1 MQQLETPIKHQV
13 LVDDRE
19 RNLAVIAAL
28 EKHGAKV
35 EIGRLRVGDYR
46 IDNCLLV
53 ERKTVRDLALSVM
66 SGRIFRQAR
75 WLAKPSI
82 ARTCIII
89 EGRFDEKQTGGL
101 SRSGLHGT
109 LISLGLVFGLPV
121 LRSISPTETASIM
134 LLASDQL
141 RRHDAALP
149 RHFGRKAI
157 TGRRTQVLM
166 LQEIRQVGPER
177 SLTLLEAFGTI
188 AGLAAAP
195 LDRIAEVEG
204 IGKDTAKRVWAAF
217 HDDHGVS

>member
-19 RNLAVIAAL
+19 RNRAVIAAL
-28 EKHGAKV
+28 EENGAEV
-35 EIGRLRVGDYR
+35 EIERLRVGDYR

-53 ERKTVRDLALSVM
+53 ERKTIRDLALSVM
-66 SGRIFRQAR
+66 SGRLFRQAR
-75 WLAKPSI
+75 QLVKPSI
-82 ARTCIII
+82 IRTCIII
-89 EGRFDEKQTGGL
+89 EGRFDESQTGGL

-134 LLASDQL
+134 LLASDQV
-141 RRHDAALP
+141 RRHNAALP

-157 TGRRTQVLM
+157 TGPRTQMLM

-177 SLTLLEAFGTI
+177 SLALLDAFGTI

-195 LDRIAEVEG
+195 PDRIAEIDG
-204 IGKDTAKRVWAAF
+204 IGEDMAKRIWTTF
-217 HDDHGVS
+217 HDDKGVS